1 MVERN
6 PITST
11 MDNKSK
17 ARFEATT
24 SSNLSEEE
32 KERIWKENYFH
43 KDKKI
48 RRMWRITSNGKY
60 GIR

>member
-1 MVERN
+1 MVIKN
-6 PITST
+6 PITNDKDIEST
-11 MDNKSK
+11 DL
-17 ARFEATT
+17 TC